1 MTDSLQM
8 STQAIDLDYQFQ
20 NYQAADIAAYSGV
33 IVDAANAISVSNA
46 GGGGPDGIAVKL
58 PAAATGAVL
67 VGVTQETLRGTT
79 FAATTAPSSYPSG
92 RVRCAGPI
100 TKMIASAAITAGTIV
115 MSDATGN
122 GTIITQSAAKAQ
134 IGVALTTAVN
144 SGDEVVVMLSQAN
157 NA

>member
-8 STQAIDLDYQFQ
+8 STQSIELDYQFQ

-33 IVDAANAISVSNA
+33 IIDSTNAISISNV
-46 GGGGPDGIAVKL
+46 GGSGPDGIAVKL
-58 PAAATGAVL
+58 PAAAVGQTL
-67 VGVTQETLRGTT
+67 IGVTQETLRGTT
-79 FAATTAPSSYPSG
+79 FAATTTPSSYPSG

-100 TKMIASAAITAGTIV
+100 TKMICSAAITAGNPV

-122 GTIITQSAAKAQ
+122 GTVIAQTAGHAQ
-134 IGVALTTAVN
+134 IGIALTTTVN
-144 SGDEVVVMLSQAN
+144 SGDEVVVMLAQAN